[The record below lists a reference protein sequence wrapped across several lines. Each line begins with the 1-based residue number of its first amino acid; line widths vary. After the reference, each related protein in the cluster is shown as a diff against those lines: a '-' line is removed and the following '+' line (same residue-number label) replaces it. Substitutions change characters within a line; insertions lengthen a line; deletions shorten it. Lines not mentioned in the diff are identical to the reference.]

1 MIVKAND
8 SSGVAG
14 REYPEVGIKHWFMV
28 SASKATSITSSL
40 NGHDFKLVKTFPSL
54 ITPFPA
60 VSCLSKRM
68 GETRAEKKTSH
79 IAIASWFQPG
89 LHKQCNIKISRHRW
103 KSHLYP
109 WTTTGAIVGWQRFR
123 RTRWWQQR
131 FIWIPWNFDQR
142 FESRKSNTTKPN
154 KQEHTKA
161 KTW

>member
-8 SSGVAG
+8 SSAGAG
-14 REYPEVGIKHWFMV
+14 REYPEVGVKHCFMV

-40 NGHDFKLVKTFPSL
+40 NGHDLKLVKTFPSL
-54 ITPFPA
+54 ITHFPG

-68 GETRAEKKTSH
+68 GKQKQKKKKTSH
-79 IAIASWFQPG
+79 IAIASYFQPS

-109 WTTTGAIVGWQRFR
+109 RTTTGAIVGWQRFR

-142 FESRKSNTTKPN
+142 FGVQE
-154 KQEHTKA
+154 KQHH
-161 KTW
+161 